1 MVKPDAPK
9 KCLKEGCQFYGSEQ
23 NNGFCSGCARNVKRE
38 SKTAQYPGS
47 NSAVQSESA
56 LEESISTSSNLSGR
70 VRSSTARKRK
80 STEIVTD
87 DTNSQST
94 SNSAKGYGAGK
105 AKVKRAKVN
114 RCDVCS
120 KKVGLLGFDCRCGGL
135 FCALHRGD
143 DEHGCTFDYKSLQ
156 RAELAQNNPKI
167 VADRVKKL

>member
-1 MVKPDAPK
+1 MVAPDAPK

-23 NNGFCSGCARNVKRE
+23 NNGFCSGCARKVKRE
-38 SKTAQYPGS
+38 SETALSPGS

-56 LEESISTSSNLSGR
+56 LEESNLSGR

-94 SNSAKGYGAGK
+94 SNSAKSYGAGK
-105 AKVKRAKVN
+105 AKLKVKRAKVN

-156 RAELAQNNPKI
+156 RAELAQNNPRI
-167 VADRVKKL
+167 VADKVKKL